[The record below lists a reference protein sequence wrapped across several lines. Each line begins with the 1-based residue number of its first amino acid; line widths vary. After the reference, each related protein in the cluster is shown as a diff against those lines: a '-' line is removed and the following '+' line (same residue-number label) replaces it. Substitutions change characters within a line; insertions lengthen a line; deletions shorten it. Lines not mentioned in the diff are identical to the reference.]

1 MAMKLLRK
9 RPAIEDSKYR
19 ADRDPVNVWDGE
31 KFVFTLRKIS
41 SIVKDFP
48 IPPAFEDKMDTPIDD
63 LTHGALPQYRFRTL
77 FVLYFLPY
85 MTASVIQNMYNMR
98 RRVAF

>member
-1 MAMKLLRK
+1 MKLLRK

-48 IPPAFEDKMDTPIDD
+48 IPPAFEDKIY
-63 LTHGALPQYRFRTL
+63 AYRRLDPWSPFRSIGSEP
-77 FVLYFLPY
+77 FSCYISY
-85 MTASVIQNMYNMR
+85 RI
-98 RRVAF
+98 

>member
-41 SIVKDFP
+41 SIV
-48 IPPAFEDKMDTPIDD
+48 
-63 LTHGALPQYRFRTL
+63 
-77 FVLYFLPY
+77 
-85 MTASVIQNMYNMR
+85 
-98 RRVAF
+98 

>member
-19 ADRDPVNVWDGE
+19 ADRDPVNVWNGE

-63 LTHGALPQYRFRTL
+63 LTHGALSAVSVPNPFR
-77 FVLYFLPY
+77 VIFLTVY
-85 MTASVIQNMYNMR
+85 DSVIQNMYNMR
-98 RRVAF
+98 RRAAF